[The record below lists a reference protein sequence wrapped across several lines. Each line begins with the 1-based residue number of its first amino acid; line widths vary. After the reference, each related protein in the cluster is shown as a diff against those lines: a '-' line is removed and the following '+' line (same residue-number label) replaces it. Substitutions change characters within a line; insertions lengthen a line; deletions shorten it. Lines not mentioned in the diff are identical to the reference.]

1 MTAIKIK
8 LKIRN
13 GKEGGKNMIDVL
25 RREIKYKVSAEAA
38 SRIKCRL
45 SNVLSGDVHNT
56 NEGYIVRSLYFDTPA
71 NVDYYDKAAGVDYR
85 KKIRL
90 RIYNA
95 NADNAKLELKEKQ
108 NIFQRKRS
116 LIVTRAEAEAL
127 ISGQYEC
134 LREKGEFGSYIYALM
149 NTECYRPSCVV
160 QYVRQAYVS
169 DTNDIRITFDR
180 RLSANEGNFNIFDRC
195 LQLYPVWLSENTIM
209 EVKYNH
215 FLLSYI
221 KNMIDEA
228 DKLHVSSSKYCQCRM
243 FGLGGE
249 MYE

>member
-108 NIFQRKRS
+108 NIFQRK
-116 LIVTRAEAEAL
+116 
-127 ISGQYEC
+127 
-134 LREKGEFGSYIYALM
+134 
-149 NTECYRPSCVV
+149 
-160 QYVRQAYVS
+160 
-169 DTNDIRITFDR
+169 
-180 RLSANEGNFNIFDRC
+180 
-195 LQLYPVWLSENTIM
+195 
-209 EVKYNH
+209 
-215 FLLSYI
+215 
-221 KNMIDEA
+221 
-228 DKLHVSSSKYCQCRM
+228 
-243 FGLGGE
+243 
-249 MYE
+249 